1 MFEVEIFL
9 SFSAAHRLRD
19 YNGKCERLHGHNY
32 KVHVVCRAVD
42 IGKQGMVIDFVELKK
57 ATSEVLDQ
65 FDHRFLNDVR
75 PFDQI
80 EPSAENLAKYLF
92 DEIATN
98 LKDKSNLLHSVSVW
112 ESDTSR
118 ATYIRDGS

>member
-32 KVHVVCRAVD
+32 KVHVVCRAKD
-42 IGKQGMVIDFVELKK
+42 ISKQGMVIDFIELKK
-57 ATSEVLDQ
+57 ATSEVLERL
-65 FDHRFLNDVR
+65 DHRFLNDVS

-92 DEIATN
+92 DEIAAN
-98 LKDKSNLLHSVSVW
+98 LEDKSNLLHNVSVW

-118 ATYIRDGS
+118 ATYIRDES